1 MVIVSLIIFFVI
13 FIFSVII
20 HEYAHGKVAN
30 ILGDPTAEL
39 AGRLTL
45 NPIPH
50 IDPIGSVI
58 LPLLL
63 IFSGVNILFGWAKP
77 VPIDPF
83 NLRNPRKDAALIALA
98 GPGVNL
104 IIALIAALLVR
115 ITYSQGVTDSFLKL
129 FIWEP
134 IIRTNVVLAV
144 FNLIPV
150 APLDGFKIV
159 GGILPSKQARDWFD
173 LERYGMIF
181 LILLIIPFGRI
192 SLLNMIMQPVLNL
205 LFNLLI
211 PLS

>member
-1 MVIVSLIIFFVI
+1 MVILSLIIFFVI

-50 IDPIGSVI
+50 IDPVGSVI

-98 GPGVNL
+98 GPGINL

-129 FIWEP
+129 IILEPFIVTGKGEKNPCEGSEIDPEIACIQAVGADMFGNCEP
-134 IIRTNVVLAV
+134 FV
-144 FNLIPV
+144 
-150 APLDGFKIV
+150 
-159 GGILPSKQARDWFD
+159 
-173 LERYGMIF
+173 
-181 LILLIIPFGRI
+181 
-192 SLLNMIMQPVLNL
+192 
-205 LFNLLI
+205 
-211 PLS
+211 